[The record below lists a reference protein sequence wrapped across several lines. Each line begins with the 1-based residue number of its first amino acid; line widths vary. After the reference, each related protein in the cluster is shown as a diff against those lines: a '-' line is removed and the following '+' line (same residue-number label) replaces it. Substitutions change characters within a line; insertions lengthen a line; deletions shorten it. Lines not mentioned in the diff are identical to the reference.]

1 MSAKQTKKKGDENM
15 QEKKSTKTY
24 EELPET
30 ITPFDYAEWRGI
42 GENKAREIFNRK
54 DFPRIKGTGVK
65 QLADKRRVLLY
76 ELGLTEEDKREVLKE
91 MARKII

>member
-1 MSAKQTKKKGDENM
+1 M

-30 ITPFDYAEWRGI
+30 ITPLDYADWRGI
-42 GENKAREIFNRK
+42 GESKAREIFNRS

-65 QLADKRRVLLY
+65 QLADKRAVYLY
-76 ELGLTEEDKREVLKE
+76 ELGLTEEDKKEVLKE
-91 MARKII
+91 MARQIM

>member
-1 MSAKQTKKKGDENM
+1 MQIKKPTLK
-15 QEKKSTKTY
+15 Y
-24 EELPET
+24 EDLNDT

-65 QLADKRRVLLY
+65 QLADKRAVLLY
-76 ELGLTEEDKREVLKE
+76 ELGLKEEEKQIVLKE
-91 MARKII
+91 IAKKII